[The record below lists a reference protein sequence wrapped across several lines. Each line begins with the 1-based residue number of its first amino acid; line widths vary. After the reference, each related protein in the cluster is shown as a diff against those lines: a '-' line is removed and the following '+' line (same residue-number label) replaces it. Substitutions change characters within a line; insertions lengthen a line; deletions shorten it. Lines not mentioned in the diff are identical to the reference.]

1 MASRIDRRRKFT
13 ADQVAELDARRQRQI
28 ENQAGIITRLLD
40 GGSSYDQEMRTLN
53 EDLATALQERDA
65 LQKRLDEVEAQLHAS
80 RRERS

>member
-40 GGSSYDQEMRTLN
+40 GDSSYDQEMRTLN

-65 LQKRLDEVEAQLHAS
+65 LQKRLDEVEAQLHAA